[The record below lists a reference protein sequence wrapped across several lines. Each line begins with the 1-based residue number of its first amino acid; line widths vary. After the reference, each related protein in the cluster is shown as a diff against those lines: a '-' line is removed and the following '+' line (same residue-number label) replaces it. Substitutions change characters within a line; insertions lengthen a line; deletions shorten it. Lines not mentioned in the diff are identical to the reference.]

1 MLSETD
7 MINYGGNHV
16 PTHADKARERKAL
29 MEHPS
34 LKPLL
39 RDLLTFAQTAQ
50 ATFVRE
56 LSEAER
62 AAIGTSAH
70 WSARDHL
77 AHLTFWKQE
86 DCVLLAALARSETP
100 SSAGDTDTLNK
111 RVFEEQRERSWEAI
125 LLDAQQV
132 QAALLASVE
141 RLSEDDLAATD
152 WLPPTGAGESTNPE
166 SQPLWDLLLSHGFWH
181 PLEHLT
187 QFYLERN
194 EVLRATQL
202 QHAWV
207 DQVNQ
212 PEVPAA
218 LRGIGLATL
227 ASFYLL
233 TQRPSSAQEP
243 LRQALAFHP
252 ALAHFFAQIPE
263 VASLLGK

>member
-1 MLSETD
+1 
-7 MINYGGNHV
+7 
-16 PTHADKARERKAL
+16 

-70 WSARDHL
+70 WSARDHV

-86 DCVLLAALARSETP
+86 DCVLLAALGRSETP
-100 SSAGDTDTLNK
+100 PSAGGTDTLNQQ
-111 RVFEEQRERSWEAI
+111 VFEEQRERPWEAI
-125 LLDAQQV
+125 LFDTQQV
-132 QAALLASVE
+132 HAELLASVD
-141 RLSEDDLAATD
+141 RLSEDDLAGTG
-152 WLPPTGAGESTNPE
+152 WFPPAGEGESTSPE
-166 SQPLWDLLLSHGFWH
+166 SQPLWAFILSQGFWH

-187 QFYLERN
+187 QFSLERD
-194 EVLRATQL
+194 EVLRATQV

-212 PEVPAA
+212 PELPAA

-233 TQRPSSAQEP
+233 TKRPSSAQEP

-252 ALAHFFAQIPE
+252 ALAEFFGQIPE
-263 VASLLGK
+263 VASLLWQ

>member
-1 MLSETD
+1 
-7 MINYGGNHV
+7 
-16 PTHADKARERKAL
+16 
-29 MEHPS
+29 MEYPL
-34 LKPLL
+34 LKQLL
-39 RDLLTFAQTAQ
+39 RDLLNFAHTAQ

-62 AAIGTSAH
+62 AAMGISAH
-70 WSARDHL
+70 WSARDHV

-86 DCVLLAALARSETP
+86 DCVMLAALTRSETP
-100 SSAGDTDTLNK
+100 PSAGDTDTLN
-111 RVFEEQRERSWEAI
+111 RQVFEEQRERSWEAI
-125 LLDAQQV
+125 LFDTQQV
-132 QAALLASVE
+132 HAALLASVE
-141 RLSEDDLAATD
+141 RLSEDDLAGTD
-152 WLPPTGAGESTNPE
+152 WFPHAVEGETTNPE
-166 SQPLWDLLLSHGFWH
+166 SQPLWDLILSHGFWH

-187 QFYLERN
+187 QFYLERD
-194 EVLRATQL
+194 EVLRATQV
-202 QHAWV
+202 QQAWV

-212 PEVPAA
+212 PAVPAA

-263 VASLLGK
+263 AASLLGK